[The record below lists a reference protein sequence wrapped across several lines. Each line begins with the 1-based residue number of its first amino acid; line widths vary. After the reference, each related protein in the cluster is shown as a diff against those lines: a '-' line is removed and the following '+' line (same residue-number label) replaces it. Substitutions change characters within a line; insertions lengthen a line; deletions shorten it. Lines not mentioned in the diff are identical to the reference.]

1 MIESR
6 TTLARRLVLPVVA
19 LVLAAV
25 AANVGF
31 TSWWEV
37 RQESVAAAARQRQ
50 VAETLVG
57 SRVAVSGPVLT
68 ALHRLTGDHYVVWDA
83 ARDAPGLATL
93 PLDSADF
100 TALRRSLAT
109 GRAEFGGAVYRV
121 GAVRAGGVRPET
133 VLVLSPSKGLAWAT
147 WQRVWPILAVGA
159 ATLGALVPLGLRMTR
174 RIAAR
179 LGDIDRQV
187 ARVAAGDFGTVLAA
201 PASGDEPA
209 EIARLVEGV
218 NRMSGTLASQRD
230 SLLAG
235 ERQRLLGQLAA
246 GFAHEVRNA
255 ITGARLAIDL
265 HRRRC
270 RGGAP
275 GPDDDGSLQVAV
287 RQLDI
292 LEEEVRGLL
301 MLGRPAGARPQE
313 CEVAGIVAEAADRVG
328 PRCTHLGVR
337 LTHDC
342 PPQLMV
348 TAHRDPLRS
357 AIANLALNG
366 VEAAGPAGSVRIW
379 AEQRGDEVHVGV
391 DDSGPGP
398 PPAIRESMLQPFVSG
413 KPEGVGLGLAVAR
426 AVAESHGGRLEWERR
441 EGTTRFVIVL
451 PKAPPMP
458 SVSEKSP
465 VP

>member
-133 VLVLSPSKGLAWAT
+133 VLVLSPLKGLAWAT

-201 PASGDEPA
+201 DRKST
-209 EIARLVEGV
+209 RL
-218 NRMSGTLASQRD
+218 NSS
-230 SLLAG
+230 
-235 ERQRLLGQLAA
+235 
-246 GFAHEVRNA
+246 HEWISR
-255 ITGARLAIDL
+255 
-265 HRRRC
+265 
-270 RGGAP
+270 
-275 GPDDDGSLQVAV
+275 
-287 RQLDI
+287 
-292 LEEEVRGLL
+292 
-301 MLGRPAGARPQE
+301 
-313 CEVAGIVAEAADRVG
+313 
-328 PRCTHLGVR
+328 
-337 LTHDC
+337 
-342 PPQLMV
+342 
-348 TAHRDPLRS
+348 
-357 AIANLALNG
+357 
-366 VEAAGPAGSVRIW
+366 
-379 AEQRGDEVHVGV
+379 
-391 DDSGPGP
+391 
-398 PPAIRESMLQPFVSG
+398 
-413 KPEGVGLGLAVAR
+413 
-426 AVAESHGGRLEWERR
+426 
-441 EGTTRFVIVL
+441 
-451 PKAPPMP
+451 MP
-458 SVSEKSP
+458 SSA
-465 VP
+465 